1 MDIWDEFTLEFSD
14 HFSVEI
20 RGPENLEALMDFA
33 IVPFTV
39 AYLATLTET
48 DIAFSQ
54 VLSEKY
60 SLLPTSSNS

>member
-33 IVPFTV
+33 IVRFTV
-39 AYLATLTET
+39 A
-48 DIAFSQ
+48 
-54 VLSEKY
+54 
-60 SLLPTSSNS
+60 